1 MDSPGASRDERRRRC
16 IFTGAGEG
24 QISQVTEAEYERLL
38 LEALRKLGEGEYELK
53 LPPAPPGALGC
64 VGTGIGRL
72 AEVLHSRDANH
83 RETEQ
88 LSMLLQEVNSQLD
101 ASRRQLA
108 RLADEDELTGLLNRR
123 SFTAVLDGALL
134 RARRAGQNFAV
145 LFLDLDAFK
154 AINDS
159 HGHAAGDVV
168 LQAVGERLQEVVRA
182 TDSCARLG
190 GDEFAVLMSIAD
202 GDHLEVLGRRLL
214 SAVRAPI
221 RWEDSILS
229 VGASIGLVVIHGE
242 DESADALLD
251 RADRAMYAAKESGGN
266 RVQIIRFAS

>member
-1 MDSPGASRDERRRRC
+1 MTPGGKGDRPL
-16 IFTGAGEG
+16 
-24 QISQVTEAEYERLL
+24 TEAEYERRL
-38 LEALRKLGEGEYELK
+38 LEALQQLGEGDYDLG
-53 LPPAPPGALGC
+53 LPPAPPGPLAG
-64 VGTGIGRL
+64 VGAGIARL
-72 AEVLHSRDANH
+72 AEVLHSREANH

-123 SFTAVLDGALL
+123 SFSAALDGSLL
-134 RARRAGQNFAV
+134 RARRTGQNFAV

-154 AINDS
+154 AINDT
-159 HGHAAGDVV
+159 HGHAAGDAV
-168 LQAVGERLQEVVRA
+168 LQAVGQRLHEVVRA

-190 GDEFAVLMSIAD
+190 GDEFAVLMTVAEV
-202 GDHLEVLGRRLL
+202 DHLDVLARRLL
-214 SAVRAPI
+214 SAVTAPL
-221 RWEDSILS
+221 RWEDRILS
-229 VGASIGLVVIHGE
+229 VGASIGLVVSEGE

-251 RADRAMYAAKESGGN
+251 RADRAMYEAKESGGN